1 MTKAEKRTARFEA
14 KAAALAAL
22 RSDHAQAASTAPQ
35 PDALNKGWRSFLRQN
50 PKFQEINKDLFPLS
64 KRQKLRKKRRAAAI
78 AFSKNAGPPASRS
91 SPSKT
96 PGTYYVPTL
105 APENLHPHPGSRP
118 MSCSTGSGSPQPEH
132 TAPIVL
138 PSSAQSVQSAAVP
151 RSVGRR
157 LDLSGPQ
164 NPSQD
169 QRSK

>member
-1 MTKAEKRTARFEA
+1 MTKAEKRLARFQLQA
-14 KAAALAAL
+14 DKLAAL
-22 RSDHAQAASTAPQ
+22 RADQYLTAAAEPKPLSLKQ
-35 PDALNKGWRSFLRQN
+35 GWRALLQEH
-50 PKFQEINKDLFPLS
+50 PKLQQENKDLFPLS

-105 APENLHPHPGSRP
+105 APENLHPDPGSRP

-138 PSSAQSVQSAAVP
+138 PWKAQSVQSAALP

-164 NPSQD
+164 NPPQD